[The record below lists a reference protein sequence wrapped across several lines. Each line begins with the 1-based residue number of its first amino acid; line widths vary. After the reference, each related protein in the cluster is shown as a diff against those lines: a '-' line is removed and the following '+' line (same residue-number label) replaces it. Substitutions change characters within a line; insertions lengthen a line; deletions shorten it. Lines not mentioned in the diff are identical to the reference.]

1 MGGGE
6 DIVEGVVGCT
16 TALFVVN
23 GAVRTTPDITEV
35 TARWSYGTYLRVDGG

>member
-6 DIVEGVVGCT
+6 DIVEGVVGCA

-35 TARWSYGTYLRVDGG
+35 TCWNDATYLRVDGG